1 MLEVRAMQQQLA
13 VQRPYIIDRN
23 SLKTALTRS
32 AQLFQEAMQAEAEQN
47 YVLAL
52 TKYGGSLEL
61 NGEQGKT
68 WSRIGNIFL
77 RLGKWQQA
85 LDAFELVRTL
95 EPQNGEA
102 YHGLGMAYQQMGR
115 AEEACTYIDT
125 AKRLRPDNS
134 LTCLLHACIQATTNT
149 DQAQTLDLFRGWGQR
164 FADPL
169 LATAAALKP
178 ERRPERP
185 LKVGYLS
192 GDMREHSIAFFMA
205 PIFANHD
212 PAQVDISVYSTGVQK
227 DDMTEHLKSL
237 VPHWYNVASLKD
249 DALLA
254 LIRKHKIDILV
265 DLSGHTEGQRLMVFA
280 RRAAPVQVT
289 WLGFMS
295 TLGMQAM
302 DYRLTDYAMDPP
314 GNEAYYVEKLF
325 RMDCMASYSPP
336 PYAELAA
343 TPPMLSGS
351 TLVNEAPLLVS
362 LNHSRKLTDDMLL
375 LWRRILLQREDC
387 RLLLHV
393 NEHTLEEAVAA
404 IQPRLERLGLPI
416 DRIYISPHVALTE
429 FMTRGHIADIALD
442 TSPISGGTTT
452 LHALWMGLPV
462 IAFEGDAAVSSSTA
476 NTLKALGLEHFI
488 AYDEDAYVQKV
499 LALLDDPQALQA
511 HRAGIRQTMQASV
524 LMDYKV
530 RCQELE
536 RAYRLMWFNYLLDTS
551 RYLHSSYDAAQE
563 TLKVMDELKPTTKKN
578 IKNNKAAR

>member
-1 MLEVRAMQQQLA
+1 M
-13 VQRPYIIDRN
+13 
-23 SLKTALTRS
+23 KTPLTRS

-61 NGEQGKT
+61 SGEQGKT
-68 WSRIGNIFL
+68 WARIGNIFL

-85 LDAFELVRTL
+85 LDAFELVGTL
-95 EPQNGEA
+95 EPDNGEA

-115 AEEACTYIDT
+115 AEDACAFIET

-134 LTCLLHACIQATTNT
+134 LTCLLHACIHATANT
-149 DQAQTLDLFRGWGQR
+149 DQARTLALFRDWGQR

-169 LATAAALKP
+169 LASAT
-178 ERRPERP
+178 P
-185 LKVGYLS
+185 LQPDRSADRVLRVGYLS

-205 PIFANHD
+205 PIFAHHN
-212 PAQVDISVYSTGVQK
+212 PAQVEISVYSTGVQK
-227 DDMTEHLKSL
+227 DDMTAHLKGL
-237 VPHWYNVASLKD
+237 VPNWYNVATMKD

-254 LIRKHKIDILV
+254 LIRKHRIDILV

-302 DYRLTDYAMDPP
+302 DYRLTDYAMDPA

-336 PYAELAA
+336 PYAELAE
-343 TPPMLSGS
+343 TPPMLNG
-351 TLVNEAPLLVS
+351 EGPLLVS
-362 LNHSRKLTDDMLL
+362 LNHSRKLTDAMLV
-375 LWRRILLQREDC
+375 LWRRILLQRADC

-404 IQPRLERLGLPI
+404 IQPRLERLELPI
-416 DRIYISPHVALTE
+416 DRIYISPHVTLAE
-429 FMTRGHIADIALD
+429 FMARGHIADVALD
-442 TSPISGGTTT
+442 TAPLSGGTTT

-462 IAFEGDAAVSSSTA
+462 IAFEGDAAVSSATA
-476 NTLKALGLEHFI
+476 NTLKALGLEHWI
-488 AYDEDAYVQKV
+488 AYDEDTYVEKV

-511 HRAGIRQTMQASV
+511 HRAGIRQAMQASV
-524 LMDYKV
+524 LMDYAA
-530 RCQELE
+530 RCHELE
-536 RAYRLMWFNYLLDTS
+536 RAYRLMWLNYLLDTP
-551 RYLHSSYDAAQE
+551 RYLHSSYDPPLE
-563 TLKVMDELKPTTKKN
+563 TLKVIDELKQAELTHTKPADS
-578 IKNNKAAR
+578 KAKR